1 LIQQGAA
8 RNRSPRRACIGL
20 LLTLAWVADPAPVAA
35 QWRVEAWF
43 GTAFNAGSPL
53 TIHQADQPDIR
64 MSANWSTRPWTP
76 TWYYAGR
83 VAKWSGPTG
92 FAFEF
97 VHHKI
102 YLDNPSPPDVAR
114 FQVTNGVNQ
123 LILERLW
130 RTGGWEYGVGVG
142 PVFAVPISE
151 IRGQT
156 YDRSGGTF
164 GSKYEFGG
172 GVLAGNLAR
181 RLKLLPFT
189 YGSLSVKATI
199 SYLNVNVAEGN
210 ATTMNY
216 ALHFQYGL
224 SLQSKP

>member
-1 LIQQGAA
+1 MLSSSVRERPSRG
-8 RNRSPRRACIGL
+8 RALLIGL
-20 LLTLAWVADPAPVAA
+20 ALALAAPATLSA
-35 QWRVEAWF
+35 QWRLEAWF
-43 GTAFNAGSPL
+43 GNALNANSPL
-53 TIHQADQPDIR
+53 TIHQAREPDIHL
-64 MSANWSTRPWTP
+64 SADWSTRPWTP

-83 VAKWSGPTG
+83 VAKWSGTTG
-92 FAFEF
+92 YAFEF

-102 YLDNPSPPDVAR
+102 YLDNPAPPEVAR

-123 LILERLW
+123 LLVERLW
-130 RTGGWEYGVGVG
+130 RRGGWEYGAGVG

-151 IRGQT
+151 VRGLT
-156 YDRSGGTF
+156 YDQSAGTF

-172 GVLAGNLAR
+172 GVIAGNLAR
-181 RLKLLPFT
+181 RVKLLPFT
-189 YGSLSVKATI
+189 YGSFSVKGTV

-210 ATTMNY
+210 AITMNY